1 MEDFIASGLVHLKII
16 QNVFVN
22 HFNQSID
29 STKSFIITM
38 KSHPMIKKQLTTFL
52 EYSQIYN
59 EQWKKLLS
67 TIPHLESTLNK
78 PEITIAIG
86 VFTLLLLVLIPV
98 IIYRR
103 KKSKVIAKTLTTTS
117 STSATTAYIT
127 PATTTTTTSSIT
139 TTSSTVSS
147 SEKKI
152 SAIVATKP
160 PEQTSKAVVPSTT
173 TSTTAVGKDI
183 TSAVANG
190 VVHDET
196 SDNGINVGAFVRKLR
211 VSGIKVKRIK
221 NNQSSDQILRLTSKG
236 IVAWSRSI
244 FSKSQ
249 PISSLV
255 SALEADSGFI
265 LEFKKCAPR
274 FVVDKSETKYD
285 TKSIIA
291 HFNAITKKLLHEPSY
306 ITSICKANSSDIPDD
321 DHDDNAS
328 VASELNPSRKN
339 LTPAKTITA
348 GNQLPAVSE

>member
-1 MEDFIASGLVHLKII
+1 MEDIIASGLVHLKII

-29 STKSFIITM
+29 ATKSFAMTM
-38 KSHPMIKKQLTTFL
+38 KSHPMIKKQLSTFL

-103 KKSKVIAKTLTTTS
+103 KKSKVIAKTLTTAS
-117 STSATTAYIT
+117 SYIT

-160 PEQTSKAVVPSTT
+160 PEQTSKAVVPNTT
-173 TSTTAVGKDI
+173 TSTTVGKDT
-183 TSAVANG
+183 TSAAANG

-221 NNQSSDQILRLTSKG
+221 NGLSSDQILRLTSKG

-339 LTPAKTITA
+339 PTPAKTITA